1 MSDPPATDERAVP
14 AVARPEPG
22 PPHARRRDLARL
34 VRPAAW
40 ALVLLVLLALPLY
53 LGPGLLSA
61 GQYVMVGAVGA
72 IGLTLVTGQ
81 AGQLSLAHAFFLLV
95 GATTYAVLAGTDDAS
110 GAQAV
115 IGFGLPPAVALLG
128 AILVPALLGLAF
140 APVAGRL
147 KGIYLGIA
155 SLGLVFLGFYL
166 GQALGPLTGGASTG
180 RSPTEFRLFDLVV
193 GNEGSIVLFD
203 VPLRRA
209 ERLWYL
215 FLLLVVIAY
224 VLASGAVRS
233 RVGRAWRAVR
243 DNETAAAV
251 MGVGVLRTKAVA
263 FAVSAGY
270 AGLAGVMTVLW
281 LGLLKPDESEFGT
294 YGVDASIAF
303 LAMIIIGGLGS
314 VPGAVVGALIVY
326 GTPQFLTVLA
336 DQLGIGDALSGFSP
350 VVISLYVY
358 GLAVILIMMFEP
370 GGLAAIGRRIGA
382 VAGRGRGDGAGGT
395 AGGAG
400 DRTRT
405 GASEPRSA
413 GTGED
418 G

>member
-1 MSDPPATDERAVP
+1 VSDPPAIDETAAP
-14 AVARPEPG
+14 PVAHPG
-22 PPHARRRDLARL
+22 PAPAHARRRDPTRL

-40 ALVLLVLLALPLY
+40 TVVLLVLLALPLY

-95 GATTYAVLAGTDDAS
+95 GATTYAVLAGTNDDS
-110 GAQAV
+110 GAQAI
-115 IGFGLPPAVALLG
+115 IGFDLPPAVALLG

-180 RSPTEFRLFDLVV
+180 RSPAEFSLFGFVF
-193 GNEGSIVLFD
+193 GNEGTVVLFD

-215 FLLLVVIAY
+215 FLIFVVIAY
-224 VLASGAVRS
+224 LLAAGAARS

-314 VPGAVVGALIVY
+314 VPGAVIGALVVY

-336 DQLGIGDALSGFSP
+336 DQLGMGDALSGFSP
-350 VVISLYVY
+350 VVVSLYVY

-370 GGLAAIGRRIGA
+370 GGLAAIGRRL
-382 VAGRGRGDGAGGT
+382 VAAARRGRGGED
-395 AGGAG
+395 G
-400 DRTRT
+400 DRTRAAAT
-405 GASEPRSA
+405 ESRPAR
-413 GTGED
+413 TGED